1 HVDTYHETKV
11 ADPYRWLEDDNSAE
25 TAKWVEEQ
33 NKVTFAYL
41 EKIPYRAKFKDRL
54 TQLFNYPKYSPP
66 SRRGEYFIFSKNDG
80 LQNQSVLYIQKGL
93 DGAPEVLIDPNKFSE
108 DGTTRLGA
116 FALSK
121 DGKYAAYG
129 ISRGGSDWQEYHVM
143 EVTSRKVLPD
153 TLKWIKGSGIA
164 WQGEGFYYSR
174 YQEPEKG
181 HELSTK
187 NENQKVYFH
196 KVGAPQSEDELV
208 YQDSAHP
215 QRFHG
220 MRTT

>member
-1 HVDTYHETKV
+1 MRKQIPAFTAFAAITLAMLAVGFITGAQQFEYPSTRKVEHVDSYHGTKV

-33 NKVTFAYL
+33 NKITFAYL

-93 DGAPEVLIDPNKFSE
+93 DGGPEVLIDPKKFSE

-116 FALSK
+116 FALS
-121 DGKYAAYG
+121 
-129 ISRGGSDWQEYHVM
+129 
-143 EVTSRKVLPD
+143 
-153 TLKWIKGSGIA
+153 
-164 WQGEGFYYSR
+164 
-174 YQEPEKG
+174 
-181 HELSTK
+181 
-187 NENQKVYFH
+187 
-196 KVGAPQSEDELV
+196 
-208 YQDSAHP
+208 
-215 QRFHG
+215 
-220 MRTT
+220 